1 MSSPTAS
8 PSVAAAGSASGGG
21 AAASARFDCDGD
33 HGSISPDD
41 GAAKRFKDLFTDEL
55 EALPGLTIVICGKV
69 RDGDRRIVRVQDG
82 DPRDQNVVIVD
93 DLVQTGGTLYECG
106 VALRAL
112 GARSVSAFVAHGV
125 FPRQVGPVPR
135 MIPRDSLTRLE
146 RVRV

>member
-1 MSSPTAS
+1 MRANINC
-8 PSVAAAGSASGGG
+8 VA
-21 AAASARFDCDGD
+21 F
-33 HGSISPDD
+33 PDD

-135 MIPRDSLTRLE
+135 MIPRGSLTRLE